1 MARDLKKV
9 KTKELVFDEIH
20 IDFLNEV
27 LDYYEKTLL
36 ERELSRLKEVT
47 HKGMLEIIK
56 KKINNNDDWTGEEW
70 L

>member
-9 KTKELVFDEIH
+9 KTKEIVFDEIH

-36 ERELSRLKEVT
+36 ERELSKLKEVS
-47 HKGMLEIIK
+47 HKGMIGIIK
-56 KKINNNDDWTGEEW
+56 NKINKNDWTGEEW

>member
-9 KTKELVFDEIH
+9 KTKEIVFDEIH

-27 LDYYEKTLL
+27 LDYYEKTLS
-36 ERELSRLKEVT
+36 ERELSQLKKVS
-47 HKGMLEIIK
+47 HKGMIGIIK
-56 KKINNNDDWTGEEW
+56 NKINKNDWTGEEW

>member
-1 MARDLKKV
+1 MARDLIKI

-36 ERELSRLKEVT
+36 QRELSQLKRAS
-47 HKGMLEIIK
+47 HKGMIGIIK
-56 KKINNNDDWTGEEW
+56 NKINKNDWTGEDW